1 MECQVDNCTS
11 TELVYSGTAALL
23 LGGIPTEKYC
33 YAHANEYARIDIIAR
48 SEKEDTTL
56 TPEQQA
62 WIDSGP
68 ITVEALKLWLSLTN
82 TRKE

>member
-1 MECQVDNCTS
+1 MSKECEVNNCTD
-11 TELVYSGTAALL
+11 TNLVYSGTAALL

-33 YAHANEYARIDIIAR
+33 YDHANEYARIGLIAKV
-48 SEKEDTTL
+48 EKEDTPL

-68 ITVEALKLWLSLTN
+68 ITVEALKLWLSLTS
-82 TRKE
+82 KE